1 MLQKIIR
8 YSIGSDLVIYVFRCL
23 IGFLIGYQLYLQF
36 PKYEAYWTLLSIILV
51 ISPEAKDAK
60 RLSVERFKSNLIGS
74 IVGLVC
80 FYIYEPNVYLMLLG
94 IVLTAVVCYLFQLM
108 NVARTA
114 IVAFIIVTIH
124 EQTQLSSLAA
134 IYRFISVTIGCL
146 IGLSVTVLTSYLINY
161 LRNKANLPHEK
172 L

>member
-23 IGFLIGYQLYLQF
+23 IGFLIGYQLYLNFKQ
-36 PKYEAYWTLLSIILV
+36 YEAYWTLLSIILV

-60 RLSVERFKSNLIGS
+60 RLSIERFKSNLIGS
-74 IVGLVC
+74 ILGLLC
-80 FYIYEPNVYLMLLG
+80 FILHEPNVYLMLFG
-94 IVLTAVVCYLFQLM
+94 IVLTVVVCYYFQLM

-114 IVAFIIVTIH
+114 MVAFIIVTIS
-124 EQTQLSSLAA
+124 EQTQLTWLAA
-134 IYRFISVTIGCL
+134 VYRFTSVTIGCFV
-146 IGLSVTVLTSYLINY
+146 GLSITILTSYLINY
-161 LRNKANLPHEK
+161 LRSKANLPYEK

>member
-1 MLQKIIR
+1 MFQKIIR
-8 YSIGSDLVIYVFRCL
+8 NSIGSDLVIYIFRCL

-36 PKYEAYWTLLSIILV
+36 PKFEAYWTLLSIILV

-80 FYIYEPNVYLMLLG
+80 FFIYEPNIYLMLTG
-94 IVLTAVVCYLFQLM
+94 IALTVLVCYFFQLM

-114 IVAFIIVTIH
+114 MVAFVIVTIQ
-124 EQTQLSSLAA
+124 EQAQLSSWAA
-134 IYRFISVTIGCL
+134 VYRFISVTLGCL

-161 LRNKANLPHEK
+161 LRNKVDLPHEK